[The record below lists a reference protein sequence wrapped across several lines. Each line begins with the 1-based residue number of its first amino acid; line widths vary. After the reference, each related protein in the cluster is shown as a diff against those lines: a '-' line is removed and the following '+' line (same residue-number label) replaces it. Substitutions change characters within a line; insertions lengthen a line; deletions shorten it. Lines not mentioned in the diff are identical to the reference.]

1 MMGRKDDQM
10 QIIVLDMEELV
21 PNKHLL
27 RKIDELVWFD
37 FKYDMAEPFY
47 SGAVHWASLTI
58 AAYV

>member
-27 RKIDELVWFD
+27 RKIDELV
-37 FKYDMAEPFY
+37 
-47 SGAVHWASLTI
+47 
-58 AAYV
+58 